1 MQKNATQFKPVD
13 QMLDKFNFQYLYSD
27 IEDDLENY
35 MNYSQQEFLV
45 KDELSFQDLFDFEI
59 VCSSESDRTLLIN
72 LIGNE
77 HKGIISK
84 IIVDRSFYNNENPRV
99 RIEEEDSE
107 LHVSTDFNGNGYF
120 VLNATNDIKE
130 IEIISGNV
138 SKIEKDKI
146 IFNSYVSLGNVKQK
160 IQLNFID
167 ESNRNW
173 FIYLK

>member
-1 MQKNATQFKPVD
+1 MQKNATQFKPIE

-27 IEDDLENY
+27 IVDDLENY

-45 KDELSFQDLFDFEI
+45 KDELFFEDLSDFEI
-59 VCSSESDRTLLIN
+59 VCPSESDKTLLIK

-77 HKGIISK
+77 NKDIFSK
-84 IIVDRSFYNNENPRV
+84 IIVDRSYYNNENPRV

-107 LHVSTDFNGNGYF
+107 LHISTDFKGNGYF
-120 VLNATNDIKE
+120 VLNGINDIKE
-130 IEIISGNV
+130 IEILSGNV

-146 IFNSYVSLGNVKQK
+146 IFNSCVSLGNVKQK
-160 IQLNFID
+160 IHLKFID